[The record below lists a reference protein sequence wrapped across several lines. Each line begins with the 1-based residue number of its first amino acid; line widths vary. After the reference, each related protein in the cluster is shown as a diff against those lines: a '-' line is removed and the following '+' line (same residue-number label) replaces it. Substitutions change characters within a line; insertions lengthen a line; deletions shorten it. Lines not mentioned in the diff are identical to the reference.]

1 MVIADRTRP
10 ADADETDTD
19 PDGRDRD
26 TDVLVI
32 GGGPAGSSVAISLAR
47 AGHDVHQIEKR
58 AEPRQK
64 ACGDVLLPSALTE
77 LDRLGV
83 DASGLA
89 GHGLRGV
96 SVRIGSQS
104 WELEWPSRTG
114 VAPGARAIR
123 RDRFDEHLREAARSE
138 GAVVSM
144 GHEAVS
150 PIIDRGFVRGANVRT
165 GDVVR
170 PLRSRFVV
178 VADGA
183 NSRFGRGLGTV
194 REPDWPYAIS
204 TRTYYSSPRHAEN
217 AMEVTVGLP
226 DPNGTPI
233 EGYGWV
239 TPLGDGTVNVG
250 VNLLSSYRDVMSV
263 NALKLL
269 DRFARDVADRWA
281 FDPDEPLKSPTR
293 FRTPLGGSVFP
304 KMGPTFLVVG
314 DAAGSANPLTGA
326 GIDTALMTGR
336 LAAEALDD
344 ALSGGGPAG
353 LQRYP
358 TMLDD
363 ALGSYHQVGRLTDRF
378 LGRPLVAKGLLAMG
392 ARDPRLVGGALRIAT
407 DQLRT
412 ATPGTPERLYRVAK
426 ALARLAPRW

>member
-1 MVIADRTRP
+1 MTADRTP
-10 ADADETDTD
+10 
-19 PDGRDRD
+19 PDGVPGARRSARGID

-32 GGGPAGSSVAISLAR
+32 GGGPAGSSVAIALSR
-47 AGHDVHQIEKR
+47 AGHRVHQIEKR
-58 AEPRQK
+58 AEPRLK
-64 ACGDVLLPSALTE
+64 ACGDVLMPSALSE

-83 DASGLA
+83 DVAPISGHALPA
-89 GHGLRGV
+89 I

-104 WELEWPSRTG
+104 CRLRWPGPTG
-114 VAPGARAIR
+114 AAPGARAIR
-123 RDRFDEHLREAARSE
+123 RDRLDEHLRDAARAE
-138 GAVVSM
+138 GATVSM
-144 GHEAVS
+144 GHEALS
-150 PIIDRGFVRGANVRT
+150 PIIDRGFVRGAHVRA
-165 GDVVR
+165 DDEVR

-204 TRTYYSSPRHAEN
+204 TRTYFASPRHAED
-217 AMEVTVGLP
+217 AMEVSVGIP
-226 DPNGTPI
+226 DPSGTPI

-250 VNLLSSYRDVMSV
+250 INLLSSYRDVMSV

-269 DRFARDVADRWA
+269 DRFAWDVADRWQ
-281 FDPDEPLKSPTR
+281 FDPDESLKAPTR
-293 FRTPLGGSVFP
+293 FRIPLGGSVFP

-326 GIDTALMTGR
+326 GIDTALLTGR
-336 LAAEALDD
+336 LAAEALAD

-353 LQRYP
+353 LQHYP
-358 TMLDD
+358 TLLDES
-363 ALGSYHQVGRLTDRF
+363 LGSYHQVGRLTDRF
-378 LGRPLVAKGLLAMG
+378 LGRPMVAKGLMAMG

-407 DQLRT
+407 NQLRT
-412 ATPGTPERLYRVAK
+412 TSPGTPERLYHLAR
-426 ALARLAPRW
+426 ALSRLAPRW